1 MKFRPFAVV
10 ALFAV
15 LALAPASVA
24 QTGRAWFENA
34 PTPIRY
40 EISVTPD
47 IEAGTFAGE
56 TTIVIESDETR
67 ANIVMNALDIEV
79 TRATINNRAVAFA
92 VDNDAQ
98 TLTLTPRRPLRAG
111 RHTIRITY
119 SGRIFDDAYG
129 LFRVE
134 YDQDGETRRALATQF
149 QVGDARRFSPMW
161 DQPNMRSV
169 FSISVTARSDLMAIG
184 NMPVARTQ
192 SVAGGL
198 TRTTFQDTPSM
209 ASYLLFLGVGDFERV
224 TTDVDGV
231 ELGIVVRRGQTER
244 ARYALQAGVQSLRYF
259 EEYFGIEYPLPK
271 LDMVGV
277 PGAGGFAAMENWGA
291 ILYFDQYILVDENA
305 TSEAERRFVF
315 EVVAHEIAHQW
326 FGNLV
331 TMTWWNDLWLN
342 EGFASWAAGK
352 AMDAL
357 HPEWE
362 PWLSQR
368 AGGTEGAMGQDARI
382 GTHPVVQTVNTID
395 DANAA
400 FDAISYEK
408 GLAVIRMMEAYV
420 GEDAFRRGV
429 HDYLSARLYGNSV
442 TDDLWGAIQA
452 ASGQPVLEIARSFTL
467 QPGYPVLETG
477 ACELSAPGVH
487 GQDNLVPLRQ
497 RRFALDE
504 ASRTGERWSIPVVVR
519 SVGGAE
525 FRSVIGPGE
534 NNQLALPCSAYLLNG
549 GQTGFFRVHYDQGN
563 FTRLVAS
570 FAQLDDDDQLGLMLD
585 YWAFSRSGDAPL
597 TDYLELV
604 NALPADADPV
614 VVMDAA
620 QSLAAIAG
628 YARGRES
635 EAAVRAYGLRVLQ
648 PYFARWGW
656 DPRDD
661 EEPNVRL
668 ARATLIST
676 LGGLGDESVLAE
688 ARRRV
693 AAADAGDATALHGT
707 VRSAALGLLAV
718 SATEAEYDAMLARAR
733 ATSDFV
739 EQRRLWR
746 LLASS
751 GDEALARR
759 TLALTLGEDIPRQ
772 IRPQIVQTV
781 AGAHPRLAWDF
792 LVANRATVESL
803 LDPLQRLDYAASI
816 AGASSEPAIADAL
829 AEYGRDMPSAADTI
843 AATASSI
850 RLRAGLAERTM
861 PAVEAWIARHT
872 PRAGRGR

>member
-1 MKFRPFAVV
+1 MKFRPFALA

-15 LALAPASVA
+15 LTLSPASVA
-24 QTGRAWFENA
+24 QTARAWFENA
-34 PTPIRY
+34 PTPVRY

-47 IEAGTFAGE
+47 IEGGTFAGE
-56 TTIVIESDETR
+56 TTIVIQSDEARRT
-67 ANIVMNALDIEV
+67 IVMNALDIEV
-79 TRATINNRAVAFA
+79 TRAIIDNQTVAFA

-111 RHTIRITY
+111 RHTIRLNY
-119 SGRIFDDAYG
+119 NGRIFDDAYG

-134 YDQDGETRRALATQF
+134 YDQDGQSQRALATQF

-169 FSISVTARSDLMAIG
+169 FSISVTAPSNLMAIG
-184 NMPVARTQ
+184 NMPVESATRL
-192 SVAGGL
+192 ANGL
-198 TRTTFQDTPSM
+198 TRTRFQDTPAM

-231 ELGIVVRRGQTER
+231 ELAVVVRRGATER
-244 ARYALQAGVQSLRYF
+244 ARYALEAGVESLRYF

-305 TSEAERRFVF
+305 TSESERRFVF

-331 TMTWWNDLWLN
+331 TMRWWDDLWLN

-357 HPEWE
+357 HPEWQ

-368 AGGTEGAMGQDARI
+368 AGGTESAMGLDARI

-395 DANAA
+395 DANLA

-442 TDDLWGAIQA
+442 TEDLWSAVQA
-452 ASGQPVLEIARSFTL
+452 ASGQPVLDIARNYTL
-467 QPGYPVLETG
+467 QPGYPVLMAEASCG
-477 ACELSAPGVH
+477 AASSNAINV
-487 GQDNLVPLRQ
+487 RQ
-497 RRFALDE
+497 RRFALDD
-504 ASRTGERWSIPVVVR
+504 AARTAERWATPVVATAIGSSANVR
-519 SVGGAE
+519 GVLPAQESG
-525 FRSVIGPGE
+525 
-534 NNQLALPCSAYLLNG
+534 QLQVPDACNGYLLNA
-549 GQTGFFRVHYDQGN
+549 GQTGFFRVHYAQADFQ
-563 FTRLVAS
+563 RLVQG
-570 FAQLDDDDQLGLMLD
+570 FARLEDADQLGLMLD
-585 YWAFSRSGDAPL
+585 YWAFGRSGDAPL

-604 NALPADADPV
+604 NVMPADANPI

-620 QSLAAIAG
+620 TSLTAVAG
-628 YARGRES
+628 YARGRDS
-635 EAAVRAYGLRVLQ
+635 EAAVRAYGLLVLQ

-656 DPRDD
+656 DPRND
-661 EEPNVRL
+661 EDPNIRL
-668 ARATLIST
+668 ARPSVISA
-676 LGGLGDESVLAE
+676 LGALGDETVIAE
-688 ARRRV
+688 TRRRLT
-693 AAADAGDATALHGT
+693 AADGGDASALHGS
-707 VRSAALGLLAV
+707 VRSAAMALIAAR
-718 SATEAEYDAMLARAR
+718 ATAAEHEAMLTRAR
-733 ATSDFV
+733 AETDFV

-746 LLASS
+746 LLASAS
-751 GDEALARR
+751 DEALARR

-781 AGAHPRLAWDF
+781 AGAHPALGWNFF
-792 LVANRATVESL
+792 LENRAAIEGL
-803 LDPLQRLDYAASI
+803 LDPLQRLEYAASI
-816 AGASSEPAIADAL
+816 AGQSTDPAIAEAL
-829 AEYGRDMPSAADTI
+829 VAYGRDSPSAQDTI
-843 AATASSI
+843 AATASNM
-850 RLRAGLAERTM
+850 RLRAQLAERTM
-861 PAVEAWIARHT
+861 PAVDAWIARRS
-872 PRAGRGR
+872 PPARRRGR